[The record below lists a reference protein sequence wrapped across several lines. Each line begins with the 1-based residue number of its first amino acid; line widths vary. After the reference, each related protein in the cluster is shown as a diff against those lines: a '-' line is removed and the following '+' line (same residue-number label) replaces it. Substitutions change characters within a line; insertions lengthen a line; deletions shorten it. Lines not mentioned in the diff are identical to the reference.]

1 MALYVNANVSSINA
15 QRKLANS
22 TLALNTSYQRL
33 SRGLSINSSKDDA
46 AGLQIA
52 DRLTSQIN
60 GLNCNANDGIALSQ
74 TTEGALDE
82 TTNML
87 QSIRTLAVQAANGTN
102 TAKDRQALQEEVNAL
117 SDEITRI
124 AQKTTFAESQVLDGG
139 KGVTNGLMRPV
150 GGQNPAV
157 AKDYKLAGLSVNG
170 SAMAQYRAIYQS
182 AYLKGLA
189 SAIIVTASLAAPQAH
204 AATTDFNQAT
214 SGGTITI
221 SQASDVLELTTP
233 TTKDDLTFTV
243 KISTD
248 KTAENK
254 VEGAA
259 VSANKAT
266 FEINGTDE
274 TKFKVAATT
283 IGSGSLTI
291 GTLDVKNGSVTVE
304 ANGANTATLAATQ
317 VKVGNGGKII
327 VAGAAGATA
336 TSAIGNATT
345 KYILE
350 SGSTITLGATGS
362 MIGKDVVSTGGKI
375 ILASGSYQTPT
386 SSAQKLDF
394 DVAATSSITLP
405 NSGDTLGTLNLASGS
420 TIDIK
425 AVDTSA
431 GGTAKE
437 LKITA
442 NTGGKGSIVVLQEG
456 VSLKS
461 SKETGNDVGG
471 VISVSGAAGAAGGG
485 SPSNSELHL
494 TAKTLGEFLK
504 PTDSTNNA
512 SGSLVLDAN
521 STLKFTNDSSVDI
534 AADETK
540 ADGTAINFKATST
553 GGTDPAGSV
562 IVKGATTIDG
572 KRITIS
578 KAMGT
583 GLNTN
588 LSVTADELTLGNS
601 STHNTA
607 SLGVAS
613 LTAKNVTFA
622 DSSNFVL
629 ADDITL
635 SNLADDASAP
645 NKKIAQKGSLT
656 GPVIISG
663 GKNIT
668 VDGGLYTSTGD
679 ITISGGAVKILNQ
692 KNADASSLTAS
703 GGNWILDRDA
713 DNGLIKV
720 QGPSALLDLSKVT
733 VKYKDNPANTTYNV
747 KFEALSQ
754 AEIKLKGEDIAALLG
769 DGSKSGAV
777 FDIGTSGQLTATG
790 DLTLPTSLIKTQ
802 ATTSGQKSEIVL
814 GNNGTLAAEGQ
825 LELQKFDASNG
836 LTLGAATLQASTL
849 KLTLDDASAS
859 GNSAILKD
867 GYYVVSSGLS
877 TNAEKGVIV
886 SGSSARFYFG
896 GLKKD
901 ANSKYT
907 ALSSGGS
914 TDEAIVVSGATMN
927 VNAGTWDLSGKLTL
941 DGADSKLTVGNA
953 DTVLTSAGGT
963 IEATLNSKEL
973 VIKTG
978 TATVEDTGT
987 LSVTKIDASG
997 SAINISGAM
1006 SLVGSYNE
1014 SGSDS
1019 YAKHGIKLADDA
1031 ITINEG
1037 GFLTLEG
1044 SAAEK
1049 ALGIVSSGN
1058 TVTGFNFNTDVFNAG
1073 GSLVANAGS
1082 TVNITYFKEGT
1093 VLTKEALKQLS
1104 KGLFGADESKL
1115 VGSINLGKV
1124 VFDGLH
1130 SINGTV
1136 SWPYAKQYGVNYL
1149 PHYKTDDLMSAQL
1162 IDVSGDTVY
1171 GHWGSVLDTTQN
1183 STGSVTF
1190 ADNASLNNAKEIDGK
1205 KYFALGK
1212 DNAVLGLKI
1221 NNYGTLTLANG
1232 GIAGAVTIEENAT
1245 LKVDSKP
1252 GYTTELESISG
1263 GKTAKV
1269 NLDSGITQ
1277 VNKNLNVGSVD
1288 SAAQSII
1295 NVTGNLTL
1303 TADDDRTT
1311 SEFKGMVNI
1320 SKGKDGKGGDV
1331 NLSGTTVFAGTT
1343 NVAGNFT
1350 SNKEVTFN
1358 GNTTIEGL
1366 TKFTAKATVD
1376 GGGFLKAKD
1385 IELSGSSTT
1394 LYIGSETLKDE
1405 SSVTP
1410 NYESSTGYLEA
1421 DRVDL
1426 KGGSLFIDPDYGKPT
1441 TVAVIKRFG
1450 DKPTNYDPNKDP
1462 VDVGTIN
1469 GKLIIGKNSALFAG
1483 SDASVEQ
1490 MKAFIKR
1497 YQDSTGTSLTSA
1509 YGSILY
1515 VRDKLTVNDSASRIV
1530 LDAQARQD
1538 AIKDELKNTGNGK
1551 YAAAFK
1557 GAANKSDSDIFLGKG
1572 SILVVGQDTLDQ
1584 GSAIYFEKSNASI
1597 LAENGSKVV
1606 LDGDRFISSRDI
1618 IIFQDQ
1624 DNDGINILGE
1634 KGKNDIK
1641 VESINGI
1648 MGFTMEAG
1656 SPTNGGTLKL
1666 LTNKIDSA
1674 YRGASTPMRDY
1685 LIGYASLTKNWQ
1697 EYYGNTDENANSSI
1711 KPGVDPDYFVD
1722 RAAHKSIATADAQG
1736 KITVHKTDK
1745 YNASQFVAVKQQ
1757 DGSYQVFFKGYNA
1770 FLENVIRDTNGL
1782 AADQAARMGVFAGSA
1797 EAAMLVGSASYE
1809 AVAGRFGMGQQGMLM
1824 TYANNGQGGA
1834 MWLSPVYK
1842 SRETNGFK
1850 AQDLEYGTDTSITGL
1865 VLGTDLT
1872 FENGM
1877 RYGVMANIGV
1887 GDSSAEGAANGVSS
1901 DYKYYSFGFYAGYNY
1916 KTLSMVGDISY
1927 SVVDSDVDANT
1938 DAGKVNTFFNTSNLS
1953 LGVTGQ
1959 INFSYRGL
1967 DIVPHVGLR
1976 YSMIDMQDYDMSGN
1990 GYIGSVSV
1998 SKANVMSVP
2007 VGLTISKEYFS
2018 KEYFSKKW
2026 NFKPSIDFNL
2036 TANFGDDKID
2046 GNVKWTGISNADLNT
2061 TNEFIDDLTYGV
2073 IFGFGA
2079 QSERLSIGAGL
2090 GYQGSSN
2097 VDEFTLTGNARYSF

>member
-1 MALYVNANVSSINA
+1 MKQTNNAI
-15 QRKLANS
+15 KFL
-22 TLALNTSYQRL
+22 
-33 SRGLSINSSKDDA
+33 
-46 AGLQIA
+46 
-52 DRLTSQIN
+52 
-60 GLNCNANDGIALSQ
+60 
-74 TTEGALDE
+74 
-82 TTNML
+82 
-87 QSIRTLAVQAANGTN
+87 
-102 TAKDRQALQEEVNAL
+102 
-117 SDEITRI
+117 
-124 AQKTTFAESQVLDGG
+124 
-139 KGVTNGLMRPV
+139 
-150 GGQNPAV
+150 
-157 AKDYKLAGLSVNG
+157 
-170 SAMAQYRAIYQS
+170 MAQYRAIYQS
-182 AYLKGLA
+182 AYLKGLT
-189 SAIIVTASLAAPQAH
+189 SAIIVTASLAAPQAQ
-204 AATTDFNQAT
+204 AATTNLDQAT

-221 SQASDVLELTTP
+221 SQDSDALQLTTP
-233 TTKDDLTFTV
+233 ITKNDPPFTV
-243 KISTD
+243 KISTSKNAD
-248 KTAENK
+248 NK
-254 VEGAA
+254 VEGVT

-266 FEINGTDE
+266 FEINGEE
-274 TKFKVAATT
+274 TRFKVAA
-283 IGSGSLTI
+283 SVSAAASLTI
-291 GTLDVKNGSVTVE
+291 STLDVKKGSVTVE
-304 ANGANTATLAATQ
+304 ANSANAATLAASQ
-317 VKVGNGGKII
+317 INVGNGSQIN
-327 VAGAAGATA
+327 VAGTNNPSAASTIGD
-336 TSAIGNATT
+336 TST
-345 KYILE
+345 KYNLE
-350 SGSTITLGATGS
+350 SGSTITLGASGA
-362 MIGKDVVSTGGKI
+362 MVGQDVVSTGGKI
-375 ILASGSYQTPT
+375 KLYGGSYQTPT
-386 SSAQKLDF
+386 TSAQKIDF

-405 NSGDTLGTLNLASGS
+405 NSGDTLGALNIASGS

-425 AVDTSA
+425 AAATGS
-431 GGTAKE
+431 TKE

-442 NTGGKGSIVVLQEG
+442 NTDGKGSIVVLQDG

-461 SKETGNDVGG
+461 SKENGNDVGG
-471 VISVSGAAGAAGGG
+471 VISVSGGAAAGGG
-485 SPSNSELHL
+485 GTPSNSELHL

-521 STLKFTNDSSVDI
+521 STLNFTNDSSVDI

-540 ADGTAINFKATST
+540 ADGTAFKIAS
-553 GGTDPAGSV
+553 GTASASGQVVVS
-562 IVKGATTIDG
+562 GATTIDG
-572 KRITIS
+572 KKITIS

-583 GLNTN
+583 GLDAN
-588 LSVTADELTLGNS
+588 LSVTADELTLGDS
-601 STHNTA
+601 SAHFDGQA

-613 LTAKNVTFA
+613 LTAKNLKFA
-622 DSSNFVL
+622 DKNTFVL

-635 SNLADDASAP
+635 SNLAYDATDAT
-645 NKKIAQKGSLT
+645 KKVAQKGTIT

-663 GKNIT
+663 GKTIT

-679 ITISGGAVKILNQ
+679 ITISGGTIKIIND
-692 KNADASSLTAS
+692 KKADASSLTVN
-703 GGNWILDRDA
+703 GGNLILDRAANDGVITVSGTQVA
-713 DNGLIKV
+713 S
-720 QGPSALLDLSKVT
+720 SALLDLSKVT
-733 VKYKDNPANTTYNV
+733 VKYKENPAGTIYNV
-747 KFEALSQ
+747 KFEAQSGG
-754 AEIKLKGEDIAALLG
+754 EIKLKGEDIATLLG

-777 FDIGTSGQLTATG
+777 FEFGNYGRLTATG
-790 DLTLPTSLIKTQ
+790 DLTLQTSLIKGQ
-802 ATTSGQKSEIVL
+802 ATSSGQTSEIVL
-814 GNNGTLAAEGQ
+814 KDGGTIAAEGK
-825 LELQKFDASNG
+825 LELQNFDASNG
-836 LTLGAATLQASTL
+836 LTLAGHATLQAATL
-849 KLTLDDASAS
+849 KLTLEDANAS
-859 GNSAILKD
+859 GNSAILKE
-867 GYYVVSSGLS
+867 GYYVVTSGLS
-877 TNAEKGVIV
+877 TNAENGVIF
-886 SGSSARFYFG
+886 SGSNARFRFG
-896 GLKKD
+896 GLIAD
-901 ANSKYT
+901 ANGKYT

-914 TDEAIVVSGATMN
+914 TDEAIVVSGATIN

-941 DGADSKLTVGNA
+941 EGADSKLIVGNE
-953 DTVLTSAGGT
+953 DTVLTDAGGT

-978 TATVEDTGT
+978 KVTVEDTGT

-1006 SLVGSYNE
+1006 NLDGSYNE
-1014 SGSDS
+1014 SGSDF

-1031 ITINEG
+1031 ITINDG

-1049 ALGIVSSGN
+1049 ALGIVTSGN
-1058 TVTGFNFNTDVFNAG
+1058 TVTGFNFNTEVFNAG
-1073 GSLVANAGS
+1073 GSLVAKAGS
-1082 TVNITYFKEGT
+1082 TLNITYFKEGT

-1104 KGLFGADESKL
+1104 NGLFGADATQL

-1124 VFDGLH
+1124 VFDGLY

-1171 GHWGSVLDTTQN
+1171 GHWGSVLDTTKN
-1183 STGSVTF
+1183 STDSVTF

-1212 DNAVLGLKI
+1212 DNAVLGLNI
-1221 NNYGTLTLANG
+1221 ENIGTLTLANG
-1232 GIAGAVTIEENAT
+1232 GIAGAVTIEDKAT

-1252 GYTTELESISG
+1252 GYTTEIESISG
-1263 GKTAKV
+1263 VKTTKV

-1277 VNKNLNVGSVD
+1277 VNKSINVGTVD
-1288 SAAQSII
+1288 SAAQSIL
-1295 NVTGNLTL
+1295 NVAGTLTL
-1303 TADDDRTT
+1303 TADDDMTT
-1311 SEFKGMVNI
+1311 SDFKGNVKI
-1320 SKGKDGKGGDV
+1320 SKGKDGTGGDV

-1358 GNTTIEGL
+1358 GHTTIDGL
-1366 TKFTAKATVD
+1366 TKFTSKATVD

-1385 IELSGSSTT
+1385 IELSGDTTT
-1394 LYIGSETLKDE
+1394 LYIGSETLKDA
-1405 SSVTP
+1405 SGDQP

-1441 TVAVIKRFG
+1441 TIAVIKRFG
-1450 DKPTNYDPNKDP
+1450 DKPASSDPNKDP

-1483 SDASVEQ
+1483 TDASVEQ

-1497 YQDSTGTSLTSA
+1497 YQESTGTSLTSA

-1538 AIKDELKNTGNGK
+1538 AIKDELNKTGNGK
-1551 YAAAFK
+1551 YAAAYN
-1557 GAANKSDSDIFLGKG
+1557 GAGTKTDSDIFLGKG
-1572 SILVVGQDTLDQ
+1572 SVLVVGQDTLDE
-1584 GSAIYFEKSNASI
+1584 GSAIYFKKSNASI
-1597 LAENGSKVV
+1597 LAEDGSKVV

-1618 IIFQDQ
+1618 IIFQDK

-1634 KGKNDIK
+1634 KGRNDIK

-1648 MGFTMEAG
+1648 MGFNMEAG
-1656 SPTNGGTLKL
+1656 GPTSGGTLKL

-1697 EYYGNTDENANSSI
+1697 EYYGNTDENGNSSI

-1722 RAAHKSIATADAQG
+1722 RAAHESIATADTQG
-1736 KITVHKTDK
+1736 NITVHKTDK
-1745 YNASQFVAVKQQ
+1745 YNDSQFVAVKQK
-1757 DGSYQVFFKGYNA
+1757 DGSYQVFFKAYNA

-1782 AADQAARMGVFAGSA
+1782 AADQAARMGVFGGSA
-1797 EAAMLVGSASYE
+1797 EAAMLVGNASYE

-1824 TYANNGQGGA
+1824 TYANNGQGGG

-1842 SRETNGFK
+1842 SRQTNGFK

-1865 VLGTDLT
+1865 ALGADLT
-1872 FENGM
+1872 SENGM
-1877 RYGVMANIGV
+1877 RYGVMTNIGV
-1887 GDSSAEGAANGVSS
+1887 GDSSGEGAANGVSS

-1916 KTLSMVGDISY
+1916 KTFSIVGDMNY

-1938 DAGKVNTFFNTSNLS
+1938 DAGKVNTFFNTTNLS

-1959 INFSYRGL
+1959 INFNYRGL

-1976 YSMIDMQDYDMSGN
+1976 YSMIDMEDYDMSGN

-2018 KEYFSKKW
+2018 KEYFSKTW

-2046 GNVKWTGISNADLNT
+2046 GNVKWSGISNADLNT
-2061 TNEFIDDLTYGV
+2061 SNEFIDDLTYGV

-2097 VDEFTLTGNARYSF
+2097 VDEFTLTGNARYTF

>member
-1 MALYVNANVSSINA
+1 MKQTNNAI
-15 QRKLANS
+15 KFL
-22 TLALNTSYQRL
+22 
-33 SRGLSINSSKDDA
+33 
-46 AGLQIA
+46 
-52 DRLTSQIN
+52 
-60 GLNCNANDGIALSQ
+60 
-74 TTEGALDE
+74 
-82 TTNML
+82 
-87 QSIRTLAVQAANGTN
+87 
-102 TAKDRQALQEEVNAL
+102 
-117 SDEITRI
+117 
-124 AQKTTFAESQVLDGG
+124 
-139 KGVTNGLMRPV
+139 
-150 GGQNPAV
+150 
-157 AKDYKLAGLSVNG
+157 
-170 SAMAQYRAIYQS
+170 MAQYRAIYQS
-182 AYLKGLA
+182 AYLKGLT
-189 SAIIVTASLAAPQAH
+189 SAIIVTASLAAPQAQ
-204 AATTDFNQAT
+204 AATTNLDQAT

-221 SQASDVLELTTP
+221 SQDSDVLNITTN
-233 TTKDDLTFTV
+233 TTKDDLPFTV
-243 KISTD
+243 KISTG
-248 KTAENK
+248 KGVENK

-266 FEINGTDE
+266 FEINGSSDTA
-274 TKFKVAATT
+274 FKVAASTGAGGGT
-283 IGSGSLTI
+283 SAAGSLTI
-291 GTLDVKNGSVTVE
+291 GTLDVKKGSVTVDATAE
-304 ANGANTATLAATQ
+304 AASLVADQ
-317 VKVGNGGKII
+317 VNVASGGKIT
-327 VAGAAGATA
+327 VMSTGAGQA
-336 TSAIGNATT
+336 SLGNKTT
-345 KYILE
+345 KYKLD
-350 SGSTITLGATGS
+350 SGSNITLGTSGAMLGQ
-362 MIGKDVVSTGGKI
+362 DVVSTGGKI
-375 ILASGSYQTPT
+375 VLNGGSYQTPT
-386 SSAQKLDF
+386 TSAQKLDF
-394 DVAATSSITLP
+394 EVNANSSITLT
-405 NSGDTLGTLNLASGS
+405 NSGDTLGALNIASGS

-442 NTGGKGSIVVLQEG
+442 NKNSKGSIVVLQDG

-471 VISVSGAAGAAGGG
+471 VISLSGGGAAG
-485 SPSNSELHL
+485 SSSTPSNSELHL

-521 STLKFTNDSSVDI
+521 STLKFTNDSIVDI

-540 ADGTAINFKATST
+540 ADGTAINFKATSA

-562 IVKGATTIDG
+562 IVKGAATIDG
-572 KRITIS
+572 KKITIS
-578 KAMGT
+578 KALT

-588 LSVTADELTLGNS
+588 LSVTADELTLGDS
-601 STHNTA
+601 STHNNAT
-607 SLGVAS
+607 LGVKS

-622 DSSNFVL
+622 DSSTFVL

-635 SNLADDASAP
+635 SNLADDAADAT
-645 NKKIAQKGSLT
+645 KKVAQKGTLT

-663 GKNIT
+663 TKAIT
-668 VDGGLYTSTGD
+668 VDGGLYTSSGD

-692 KNADASSLTAS
+692 KNADASSLTVN
-703 GGNWILDRDA
+703 GGNLILDRAANDGVITVSGTQVA
-713 DNGLIKV
+713 S
-720 QGPSALLDLSKVT
+720 SALLDLSKVT
-733 VKYKDNPANTTYNV
+733 VKYKDNPATTTYNV
-747 KFEALSQ
+747 KFAAQSGG
-754 AEIKLKGEDIAALLG
+754 EIKLNGEDIAALLG
-769 DGSKSGAV
+769 DGSTSGAV
-777 FDIGTSGQLTATG
+777 FDIGSGSQLTAAG

-802 ATTSGQKSEIVL
+802 AGQTSEIVL
-814 GNNGTLAAEGQ
+814 ADGGTLAAEGK
-825 LELQKFDASNG
+825 LELQNFDASNG
-836 LTLGAATLQASTL
+836 LTLAEHATLQAATL
-849 KLTLDDASAS
+849 KLTLEDANAS
-859 GNSAILKD
+859 GNSAILKE
-867 GYYVVSSGLS
+867 GYYVVTSGLS
-877 TNAEKGVIV
+877 TNAENGVIF
-886 SGSSARFYFG
+886 SGSNARFRFG
-896 GLKKD
+896 GLIAD
-901 ANSKYT
+901 ANGKYT

-941 DGADSKLTVGNA
+941 EGTTPSLFVGNA
-953 DTVLTSAGGT
+953 DTVLTSTGGT

-978 TATVEDTGT
+978 SATIEKTGT
-987 LSVTKIDASG
+987 LNLQKIDASG

-1006 SLVGSYNE
+1006 NLVGSYNE

-1019 YAKHGIKLADDA
+1019 YGKYGIKLADDA

-1037 GFLTLEG
+1037 AFLTLEG
-1044 SAAEK
+1044 SAAKE

-1058 TVTGFNFNTDVFNAG
+1058 KVTGFNFNTDVFNAG
-1073 GSLVANAGS
+1073 GSLVAKAGS

-1093 VLTKEALKQLS
+1093 VLTKEALQKLAA
-1104 KGLFGADESKL
+1104 GLFGEDGSQL
-1115 VGSINLGKV
+1115 NGSINLGKV

-1136 SWPYAKQYGVNYL
+1136 SWPYAKEYGVNYL
-1149 PHYKTDDLMSAQL
+1149 PHYKNDDLMSAQL

-1171 GHWGSVLDTTQN
+1171 GHWGSVLDTTKN
-1183 STGSVTF
+1183 STDSVTF

-1205 KYFALGK
+1205 KYFALGTN
-1212 DNAVLGLKI
+1212 NAVLGLNI

-1232 GIAGAVTIEENAT
+1232 GIAGAVTIGDNAT

-1263 GKTAKV
+1263 GKVAKV

-1277 VNKNLNVGSVD
+1277 VNKSINVGTVD
-1288 SAAQSII
+1288 SAAQSIL
-1295 NVTGNLTL
+1295 NVTGDLTL
-1303 TADDDRTT
+1303 TADDDMTT
-1311 SEFKGMVNI
+1311 SDFKGIVNI
-1320 SKGKDGKGGDV
+1320 SKGEDGTGGDV

-1358 GNTTIEGL
+1358 GKTTIDGL

-1385 IELSGSSTT
+1385 IELSDSTTTT
-1394 LYIGSETLKDE
+1394 LYIGSETLKDA
-1405 SSVTP
+1405 SGDKP

-1441 TVAVIKRFG
+1441 TIAVIKRFG
-1450 DKPTNYDPNKDP
+1450 EKPTSTDPNKDP

-1483 SDASVEQ
+1483 TDASVEQ

-1497 YQDSTGTSLTSA
+1497 YQESTGTSLTSA

-1538 AIKDELKNTGNGK
+1538 AIKDELNKTGNGK
-1551 YAAAFK
+1551 YAAAYN
-1557 GAANKSDSDIFLGKG
+1557 GAGTKTDSDIFLGKG
-1572 SILVVGQDTLDQ
+1572 SVLVVGQDTLDE
-1584 GSAIYFEKSNASI
+1584 GSAIYFKKSNASI
-1597 LAENGSKVV
+1597 LAEDGSKVV

-1634 KGKNDIK
+1634 KGRNDIK

-1648 MGFTMEAG
+1648 MGFTMQAG
-1656 SPTNGGTLKL
+1656 SPTSGGTLKL

-1697 EYYGNTDENANSSI
+1697 EYYGNTDENGNSSI

-1722 RAAHKSIATADAQG
+1722 RAAHESIATADTQG
-1736 KITVHKTDK
+1736 NITVYKTDK
-1745 YNASQFVAVKQQ
+1745 YNDSQFVAVKQK
-1757 DGSYQVFFKGYNA
+1757 DGSYQVFFKAYNA

-1782 AADQAARMGVFAGSA
+1782 AADQAARMGVFGGSA
-1797 EAAMLVGSASYE
+1797 EAAMLVGNASYE

-1824 TYANNGQGGA
+1824 TYANNGQGGG

-1842 SRETNGFK
+1842 NRQTNGFK

-1865 VLGTDLT
+1865 ALGADLT
-1872 FENGM
+1872 SEDGM
-1877 RYGVMANIGV
+1877 RYGLMTNIGV
-1887 GDSSAEGAANGVSS
+1887 GDSSGEGAANGVSS

-1916 KTLSMVGDISY
+1916 KTFSIVGDMNY

-1938 DAGKVNTFFNTSNLS
+1938 DAGKVNTFFNTTNLS

-1959 INFSYRGL
+1959 INFNYRGL

-1976 YSMIDMQDYDMSGN
+1976 YSMIDMEDYDMSGN

-2018 KEYFSKKW
+2018 KEYFSKTW

-2046 GNVKWTGISNADLNT
+2046 GNVKWSGISNADLNT
-2061 TNEFIDDLTYGV
+2061 SNEFIDDLTYGV

-2097 VDEFTLTGNARYSF
+2097 VDEFTLTGNARYTF

>member
-1 MALYVNANVSSINA
+1 MKQTNNAI
-15 QRKLANS
+15 KFL
-22 TLALNTSYQRL
+22 
-33 SRGLSINSSKDDA
+33 
-46 AGLQIA
+46 
-52 DRLTSQIN
+52 
-60 GLNCNANDGIALSQ
+60 
-74 TTEGALDE
+74 
-82 TTNML
+82 
-87 QSIRTLAVQAANGTN
+87 
-102 TAKDRQALQEEVNAL
+102 
-117 SDEITRI
+117 
-124 AQKTTFAESQVLDGG
+124 
-139 KGVTNGLMRPV
+139 
-150 GGQNPAV
+150 
-157 AKDYKLAGLSVNG
+157 
-170 SAMAQYRAIYQS
+170 MAQYRAIYQS
-182 AYLKGLA
+182 AYLKGLT
-189 SAIIVTASLAAPQAH
+189 SAIIVTASLAAPQAQ
-204 AATTDFNQAT
+204 AATTNLDQAT

-221 SQASDVLELTTP
+221 SQDSDVLELTTP
-233 TTKDDLTFTV
+233 ITKDDLPFTV
-243 KISTD
+243 KISTG
-248 KTAENK
+248 KGVSNK

-266 FEINGTDE
+266 FEINGSSDT
-274 TKFKVAATT
+274 TFNVSASAGAGGGTSAA
-283 IGSGSLTI
+283 GSLTI
-291 GTLDVKNGSVTVE
+291 GTLDVKKGSVT
-304 ANGANTATLAATQ
+304 
-317 VKVGNGGKII
+317 ID
-327 VAGAAGATA
+327 ATA
-336 TSAIGNATT
+336 EAASLVADQVNVASGGEITASSTGAGQASLGNKTT
-345 KYILE
+345 KYKLD
-350 SGSTITLGATGS
+350 SGSTITLGTSGAMLGQ
-362 MIGKDVVSTGGKI
+362 DVVSTGGKI
-375 ILASGSYQTPT
+375 VLNGGSYQTPT
-386 SSAQKLDF
+386 TSAQKIDF

-405 NSGDTLGTLNLASGS
+405 NSGDTLGALNIASGS

-425 AVDTSA
+425 AAATGS
-431 GGTAKE
+431 TKE

-442 NTGGKGSIVVLQEG
+442 NTDGKGSIVVLQDG

-461 SKETGNDVGG
+461 SLNGNTDGG

-485 SPSNSELHL
+485 APSNSELHL

-504 PTDSTNNA
+504 PTDSNNA

-540 ADGTAINFKATST
+540 ADGTAFKIAS
-553 GGTDPAGSV
+553 GNASVAGQVVVS
-562 IVKGATTIDG
+562 GATTIDG
-572 KRITIS
+572 KKITIS
-578 KAMGT
+578 KVMGT
-583 GLNTN
+583 GLDAN
-588 LSVTADELTLGNS
+588 LSVTADELTLGDS

-607 SLGVAS
+607 TLGVKS

-622 DSSNFVL
+622 DSSTFVL
-629 ADDITL
+629 ADNITL
-635 SNLADDASAP
+635 SNLADDATDP
-645 NKKIAQKGSLT
+645 TKKVAQKGTIT

-663 GKNIT
+663 TKAIT

-679 ITISGGAVKILNQ
+679 ITISGGAFKILNK
-692 KNADASSLTAS
+692 KNADASSLTVN
-703 GGNWILDRDA
+703 GGNLILDRAANDGVITVSGTRVA
-713 DNGLIKV
+713 S
-720 QGPSALLDLSKVT
+720 SALLDLSKAT
-733 VKYKDNPANTTYNV
+733 VKYKENPAATTYNV
-747 KFEALSQ
+747 KFKAQSGG
-754 AEIKLKGEDIAALLG
+754 EIKLNGEDIAALLG
-769 DGSKSGAV
+769 DGSTSGAV
-777 FDIGTSGQLTATG
+777 FDIGSGSQLTAAG

-802 ATTSGQKSEIVL
+802 AGQTSEIVL
-814 GNNGTLAAEGQ
+814 ADGGTLAAEGK
-825 LELQKFDASNG
+825 LELQNFDASNG
-836 LTLGAATLQASTL
+836 LTLGTATLQASTL
-849 KLTLDDASAS
+849 KLTLDNANASA
-859 GNSAILKD
+859 NSAILKD
-867 GYYVVSSGLS
+867 GHYVVTAGLD
-877 TNAEKGVIV
+877 TNAGNGVVV
-886 SGSSARFYFG
+886 SGANAKFDFG
-896 GLKKD
+896 GLKDD
-901 ANSKYT
+901 ANGKYT
-907 ALSSGGS
+907 ALSSGGA

-941 DGADSKLTVGNA
+941 EGTTPSLVVGNA
-953 DTVLTSAGGT
+953 DTVLTDAGGT

-978 TATVEDTGT
+978 TATVEKTGT
-987 LSVTKIDASG
+987 LNLQKIDASG

-1006 SLVGSYNE
+1006 NLVGSYNE
-1014 SGSDS
+1014 SGADS

-1049 ALGIVSSGN
+1049 ALGIVTSGN
-1058 TVTGFNFNTDVFNAG
+1058 TVTGFNINTDVFNDG
-1073 GSLVANAGS
+1073 GSLVAKAGS
-1082 TVNITYFKEGT
+1082 TLNITYFKEGT

-1104 KGLFGADESKL
+1104 KGIFGADESKL
-1115 VGSINLGKV
+1115 AGSINLGKV

-1136 SWPYAKQYGVNYL
+1136 SWPYAKEYGVNYL
-1149 PHYKTDDLMSAQL
+1149 ANYKTDDLMRAQL

-1171 GHWGSVLDTTQN
+1171 GHWGSVLDTTKN

-1205 KYFALGK
+1205 KYFALGTN
-1212 DNAVLGLKI
+1212 NAVLGLNI
-1221 NNYGTLTLANG
+1221 ENIGTLTLANG
-1232 GIAGAVTIEENAT
+1232 GIAGAVNIGKNAT

-1277 VNKNLNVGSVD
+1277 VNKSINVGTVD
-1288 SAAQSII
+1288 SAAQSIL
-1295 NVTGNLTL
+1295 NVTGDLTL
-1303 TADDDRTT
+1303 TADDDMTT
-1311 SEFKGMVNI
+1311 SDFKGIVNV

-1331 NLSGTTVFAGTT
+1331 NLSGKTVFAGTT

-1358 GNTTIEGL
+1358 GHTTIEGL
-1366 TKFTAKATVD
+1366 TKFTSKATVD

-1385 IELSGSSTT
+1385 IELSGDTTT
-1394 LYIGSETLKDE
+1394 LYIGSETLKDA
-1405 SSVTP
+1405 SGDKP

-1426 KGGSLFIDPDYGKPT
+1426 EGGSLFIDPDYGKPT
-1441 TVAVIKRFG
+1441 TIAVIKRFG
-1450 DKPTNYDPNKDP
+1450 DKPASFDPNKDP
-1462 VDVGTIN
+1462 VDVGTIK

-1483 SDASVEQ
+1483 SDAAVEQ

-1538 AIKDELKNTGNGK
+1538 AIKNELNKTGNGK
-1551 YAAAFK
+1551 YAAAYN
-1557 GAANKSDSDIFLGKG
+1557 GAGTKTDSDIFLGKG
-1572 SILVVGQDTLDQ
+1572 SVLVVGQDTLDE
-1584 GSAIYFEKSNASI
+1584 GSAIYFNKTNASI
-1597 LAENGSKVV
+1597 LAEEGSKVV

-1618 IIFQDQ
+1618 IIFQDSG
-1624 DNDGINILGE
+1624 DDGINILGE
-1634 KGKNDIK
+1634 KGRNDIK

-1656 SPTNGGTLKL
+1656 GPTSGGTLKL

-1697 EYYGNTDENANSSI
+1697 EYYGNTDENGNSSI

-1722 RAAHKSIATADAQG
+1722 RAAHESIATADTQG
-1736 KITVHKTDK
+1736 NITVHKTDK
-1745 YNASQFVAVKQQ
+1745 YNDSQFVAVKQK
-1757 DGSYQVFFKGYNA
+1757 DGSYQVFFKAYNA

-1782 AADQAARMGVFAGSA
+1782 AADQAARMGVFGGSA
-1797 EAAMLVGSASYE
+1797 EAAMLVGNASYE

-1824 TYANNGQGGA
+1824 TYANNGQGGGI
-1834 MWLSPVYK
+1834 WLSPVYK
-1842 SRETNGFK
+1842 NRQTNGFK

-1865 VLGTDLT
+1865 ALGADLT
-1872 FENGM
+1872 SEDGM
-1877 RYGVMANIGV
+1877 RYGVMTNIGV
-1887 GDSSAEGAANGVSS
+1887 GDSSGEGAANGVSS

-1916 KTLSMVGDISY
+1916 KTFSIVGDMNY

-1938 DAGKVNTFFNTSNLS
+1938 DAGKVNTFFNTTNLS

-1959 INFSYRGL
+1959 INFNYRGL

-1976 YSMIDMQDYDMSGN
+1976 YSMIDMEDYDMSGN

-2018 KEYFSKKW
+2018 KEYFSKTW

-2046 GNVKWTGISNADLNT
+2046 GNVKWSGISNADLNT
-2061 TNEFIDDLTYGV
+2061 SNEFIDDLTYGV

-2097 VDEFTLTGNARYSF
+2097 VDEFTLTGNARYTF

>member
-1 MALYVNANVSSINA
+1 MKQTNNAI
-15 QRKLANS
+15 KFL
-22 TLALNTSYQRL
+22 
-33 SRGLSINSSKDDA
+33 
-46 AGLQIA
+46 
-52 DRLTSQIN
+52 
-60 GLNCNANDGIALSQ
+60 
-74 TTEGALDE
+74 
-82 TTNML
+82 
-87 QSIRTLAVQAANGTN
+87 
-102 TAKDRQALQEEVNAL
+102 
-117 SDEITRI
+117 
-124 AQKTTFAESQVLDGG
+124 
-139 KGVTNGLMRPV
+139 
-150 GGQNPAV
+150 
-157 AKDYKLAGLSVNG
+157 
-170 SAMAQYRAIYQS
+170 MAQYRAIYQS
-182 AYLKGLA
+182 AYLKGLT
-189 SAIIVTASLAAPQAH
+189 SAIIVTASLAAPQAQ
-204 AATTDFNQAT
+204 AATTNLDQAT

-221 SQASDVLELTTP
+221 SQDSDALQLTTP
-233 TTKDDLTFTV
+233 TNKDGLPFTV
-243 KISTD
+243 KISTS
-248 KTAENK
+248 KQAVNK
-254 VEGAA
+254 VEGVT

-266 FEINGTDE
+266 FEINGQDTQ
-274 TKFKVAATT
+274 FKVAASA
-283 IGSGSLTI
+283 GASAAAGSLTI
-291 GTLDVKNGSVTVE
+291 STLDVKKGIVTVE
-304 ANGANTATLAATQ
+304 ADGANAATLAASQ
-317 VKVGNGGKII
+317 INVGNGGSIT
-327 VAGAAGATA
+327 VAGTNSPSAASTIGD
-336 TSAIGNATT
+336 TST

-350 SGSTITLGATGS
+350 SGSTITLGNSGS
-362 MIGKDVVSTGGKI
+362 MIGQDVVSTGGKI

-386 SSAQKLDF
+386 TSAQKIDF

-405 NSGDTLGTLNLASGS
+405 NSGDTLGALNIASGS

-425 AVDTSA
+425 AAATGS
-431 GGTAKE
+431 TKE

-442 NTGGKGSIVVLQEG
+442 NTNNKGSIVVLQDG

-461 SKETGNDVGG
+461 SLNGNTDGG
-471 VISVSGAAGAAGGG
+471 VISVSGGAAAGGG
-485 SPSNSELHL
+485 GTPSNSELHL

-540 ADGTAINFKATST
+540 ADGTAFKIAS
-553 GGTDPAGSV
+553 GTASASGNIV
-562 IVKGATTIDG
+562 VKGAATIDG
-572 KRITIS
+572 KKITIS
-578 KAMGT
+578 KALT

-588 LSVTADELTLGNS
+588 LSVTADELTLGDS
-601 STHNTA
+601 STHNNAT
-607 SLGVAS
+607 LGVKS

-622 DSSNFVL
+622 DSSTFVL

-635 SNLADDASAP
+635 SNLADDATDAT
-645 NKKIAQKGSLT
+645 KKVAQKGTIT

-663 GKNIT
+663 TKAIT

-692 KNADASSLTAS
+692 KNADASSLTVN
-703 GGNWILDRDA
+703 GGNLILDRAANDGVITVSGTQVA
-713 DNGLIKV
+713 S
-720 QGPSALLDLSKVT
+720 SALLDLSKAT
-733 VKYKDNPANTTYNV
+733 VKYKDPAAGTLNNV
-747 KFEALSQ
+747 TLKAQSGG
-754 AEIKLKGEDIAALLG
+754 EIKLKGEDIAALLG
-769 DGSKSGAV
+769 DGSTSGAV
-777 FDIGTSGQLTATG
+777 FDIGTYGQLTVLG
-790 DLTLPTSLIKTQ
+790 NFTLPTNLIKNSG
-802 ATTSGQKSEIVL
+802 TTSNQKSEVIL
-814 GNNGTLAAEGQ
+814 ANGGTLAAEGK
-825 LELQKFDASNG
+825 LELQKFATTG
-836 LTLGAATLQASTL
+836 LTLAGSDATLQASTL
-849 KLTLDDASAS
+849 KLTLEDANAS
-859 GNSAILKD
+859 GNSANLKD
-867 GYYVVSSGLS
+867 GHYVVTAGLD
-877 TNAEKGVIV
+877 TNAGKGVVV
-886 SGSSARFYFG
+886 SGANAKFDFG
-896 GLKKD
+896 GLKKGAD
-901 ANSKYT
+901 SKYT
-907 ALSSGGS
+907 ALSSGGA

-941 DGADSKLTVGNA
+941 EGTTPSLVVGNA

-978 TATVEDTGT
+978 KVTVEDTGT

-1006 SLVGSYNE
+1006 NLDGSYNE
-1014 SGSDS
+1014 SGADS

-1037 GFLTLEG
+1037 AFLTLEG

-1049 ALGIVSSGN
+1049 ALGIVTSGN
-1058 TVTGFNFNTDVFNAG
+1058 TVTDFNFNTEVFNAG

-1082 TVNITYFKEGT
+1082 TLNITYFKEGT
-1093 VLTKEALKQLS
+1093 VLTKEALQKLAA
-1104 KGLFGADESKL
+1104 GLFGADGSKL
-1115 VGSINLGKV
+1115 AGSINLGKV

-1136 SWPYAKQYGVNYL
+1136 SWPYAKEYGVNYL
-1149 PHYKTDDLMSAQL
+1149 ANYKTDDLMSAQL

-1171 GHWGSVLDTTQN
+1171 GHWGSVLDTTKN

-1212 DNAVLGLKI
+1212 DNAVLGLNIK
-1221 NNYGTLTLANG
+1221 NYGTLTLANG
-1232 GIAGAVTIEENAT
+1232 GIAGAVNIEDKAT

-1263 GKTAKV
+1263 GKVAKV

-1277 VNKNLNVGSVD
+1277 VNKSINVGTVD
-1288 SAAQSII
+1288 SAAQSIL
-1295 NVTGNLTL
+1295 NVTGDLTL
-1303 TADDDRTT
+1303 TADDDMTT
-1311 SEFKGMVNI
+1311 SDFKGIVNV

-1331 NLSGTTVFAGTT
+1331 NLSGKTVFAGTT

-1358 GNTTIEGL
+1358 GHTTIDGL
-1366 TKFTAKATVD
+1366 TKFTSKATVD

-1385 IELSGSSTT
+1385 IELSGDTTT
-1394 LYIGSETLKDE
+1394 LYIGSETLKDA
-1405 SSVTP
+1405 SGDKP

-1441 TVAVIKRFG
+1441 TIAVIKRFG
-1450 DKPTNYDPNKDP
+1450 EKPTSTDPNKDP
-1462 VDVGTIN
+1462 VDVGTIK

-1538 AIKDELKNTGNGK
+1538 AIKDELNKTGNGK
-1551 YAAAFK
+1551 YAAAYN
-1557 GAANKSDSDIFLGKG
+1557 GAGTKTDSDIFLGKG
-1572 SILVVGQDTLDQ
+1572 SVLVVGQETLDE
-1584 GSAIYFEKSNASI
+1584 GSAIYFSKSNASI
-1597 LAENGSKVV
+1597 LAEDGSKVV

-1618 IIFQDQ
+1618 IIFQDSG
-1624 DNDGINILGE
+1624 NDGINILGE
-1634 KGKNDIK
+1634 KGRNDIK

-1656 SPTNGGTLKL
+1656 SPTSGGTLKL

-1697 EYYGNTDENANSSI
+1697 EYYGNTGENANSSI

-1722 RAAHKSIATADAQG
+1722 RPAHKSIATADTQG
-1736 KITVHKTDK
+1736 NITVHKTDK
-1745 YNASQFVAVKQQ
+1745 YNDSQFVAVKQK
-1757 DGSYQVFFKGYNA
+1757 DGSYQVFFKAYNA

-1782 AADQAARMGVFAGSA
+1782 AADQAARMGVFGGSA
-1797 EAAMLVGSASYE
+1797 EAAMLVGNASYE

-1824 TYANNGQGGA
+1824 TYANNGQGGG

-1842 SRETNGFK
+1842 NRQTNGFK

-1865 VLGTDLT
+1865 ALGADLT
-1872 FENGM
+1872 SENGM
-1877 RYGVMANIGV
+1877 RYGVMTNIGV
-1887 GDSSAEGAANGVSS
+1887 GDSSGEGAANGVSS

-1916 KTLSMVGDISY
+1916 KTFSIVGDMNY
-1927 SVVDSDVDANT
+1927 SVVDSDVEANT
-1938 DAGKVNTFFNTSNLS
+1938 DAGKVNTFFNTTNLS

-1976 YSMIDMQDYDMSGN
+1976 YSMIDMEDYDMSGN

-2007 VGLTISKEYFS
+2007 IGLTISKEYFS
-2018 KEYFSKKW
+2018 KEYFSKTW

-2046 GNVKWTGISNADLNT
+2046 GNVKWSGISNADLNT
-2061 TNEFIDDLTYGV
+2061 SNEFIDDLTYGV
-2073 IFGFGA
+2073 TQLEEMNLI
-2079 QSERLSIGAGL
+2079 
-2090 GYQGSSN
+2090 
-2097 VDEFTLTGNARYSF
+2097 

>member
-1 MALYVNANVSSINA
+1 MKQTNNAI
-15 QRKLANS
+15 KFL
-22 TLALNTSYQRL
+22 
-33 SRGLSINSSKDDA
+33 
-46 AGLQIA
+46 
-52 DRLTSQIN
+52 
-60 GLNCNANDGIALSQ
+60 
-74 TTEGALDE
+74 
-82 TTNML
+82 
-87 QSIRTLAVQAANGTN
+87 
-102 TAKDRQALQEEVNAL
+102 
-117 SDEITRI
+117 
-124 AQKTTFAESQVLDGG
+124 
-139 KGVTNGLMRPV
+139 
-150 GGQNPAV
+150 
-157 AKDYKLAGLSVNG
+157 
-170 SAMAQYRAIYQS
+170 MAQYRAIYQS
-182 AYLKGLA
+182 AYLKGLT
-189 SAIIVTASLAAPQAH
+189 SAIIVTASLAAPQAQ
-204 AATTDFNQAT
+204 AATTDLNQAT

-221 SQASDVLELTTP
+221 SQDSDVLELTTP
-233 TTKDDLTFTV
+233 ITKDNLPFTV
-243 KISTD
+243 KISTS
-248 KTAENK
+248 KQAVNK
-254 VEGAA
+254 VEGVT

-266 FEINGTDE
+266 FEINGQDTQ
-274 TKFKVAATT
+274 FKVAASA
-283 IGSGSLTI
+283 GASAAAGSLTI
-291 GTLDVKNGSVTVE
+291 SILDVKKGIVTVE
-304 ANGANTATLAATQ
+304 ANGANAASLVADQ
-317 VKVGNGGKII
+317 VNVASGGKIT
-327 VAGAAGATA
+327 VGTSSASAASTLGDATK
-336 TSAIGNATT
+336 TT
-345 KYILE
+345 YTLD
-350 SGSTITLGATGS
+350 SGSTITLEASGAMVGQ
-362 MIGKDVVSTGGKI
+362 DVVSTGGKI
-375 ILASGSYQTPT
+375 ALNGGSYQTPT
-386 SSAQKLDF
+386 TSAQKIDF

-425 AVDTSA
+425 AAATGS
-431 GGTAKE
+431 TNE

-442 NTGGKGSIVVLQEG
+442 NADSKGSIVVLQDG

-461 SKETGNDVGG
+461 SKENGNDVGG
-471 VISVSGAAGAAGGG
+471 VISVSGGAAAGGG
-485 SPSNSELHL
+485 GTPSNSELHL

-534 AADETK
+534 AAGETK
-540 ADGTAINFKATST
+540 ADGTAIKIES
-553 GGTDPAGSV
+553 GTASASGKIV
-562 IVKGATTIDG
+562 VKGAATIDG
-572 KRITIS
+572 KKITIS
-578 KAMGT
+578 KALT

-588 LSVTADELTLGNS
+588 LSVTADELTLGDS

-607 SLGVAS
+607 TLGVKS
-613 LTAKNVTFA
+613 LSAKNVTFA
-622 DSSNFVL
+622 DSDTFVL

-635 SNLADDASAP
+635 SNLADDATDATR
-645 NKKIAQKGSLT
+645 KVAQKGTIT

-663 GKNIT
+663 TKAIT

-679 ITISGGAVKILNQ
+679 ITISGGDFKILNQ
-692 KNADASSLTAS
+692 KNADASSLTVN
-703 GGNWILDRDA
+703 GGNLILDRAANDGVITVSGTQVA
-713 DNGLIKV
+713 S
-720 QGPSALLDLSKVT
+720 SALLDLSKAT
-733 VKYKDNPANTTYNV
+733 VKYKDPNTATANV
-747 KFEALSQ
+747 KFEAQSGGK
-754 AEIKLKGEDIAALLG
+754 IKLKGEDIATLLG
-769 DGSKSGAV
+769 DGTKSGAV
-777 FDIGTSGQLTATG
+777 FDIGSGAELTATG
-790 DLTLPTSLIKTQ
+790 DLTLPTSLIKGQ

-814 GNNGTLAAEGQ
+814 GNNGTLAAEGK
-825 LELQKFDASNG
+825 LELQNFDASNG
-836 LTLGAATLQASTL
+836 LTLGTATLQASTL
-849 KLTLDDASAS
+849 KLTLEEANASA
-859 GNSAILKD
+859 NSAILKD
-867 GYYVVSSGLS
+867 GHYVVTAGLD
-877 TNAEKGVIV
+877 TNAGKGVVV
-886 SGSSARFYFG
+886 SGANAKFDFG
-896 GLKKD
+896 GLKDD
-901 ANSKYT
+901 ANGKYT
-907 ALSSGGS
+907 ALSSGGA

-941 DGADSKLTVGNA
+941 EGTTPSLVVGNA

-978 TATVEDTGT
+978 TATVEKTGT
-987 LSVTKIDASG
+987 LNLQKIDASV

-1006 SLVGSYNE
+1006 NLVGSYNE
-1014 SGSDS
+1014 SGADF

-1037 GFLTLEG
+1037 AFLTLEG

-1049 ALGIVSSGN
+1049 ALGIVTSGN
-1058 TVTGFNFNTDVFNAG
+1058 TVTGFNINTEVFNDG
-1073 GSLVANAGS
+1073 GSLVAKAGS
-1082 TVNITYFKEGT
+1082 TLNITYFKEGT

-1104 KGLFGADESKL
+1104 KGLFGADATQL

-1124 VFDGLH
+1124 VFDGLY

-1171 GHWGSVLDTTQN
+1171 GHWGSVLDTTKN
-1183 STGSVTF
+1183 STDSVTF

-1212 DNAVLGLKI
+1212 DNAVLGLNI
-1221 NNYGTLTLANG
+1221 ENIGTLTLANG
-1232 GIAGAVTIEENAT
+1232 GIAGAVTIEDKAT

-1263 GKTAKV
+1263 GKVAKV

-1277 VNKNLNVGSVD
+1277 VNKNINVGTVD
-1288 SAAQSII
+1288 SAAQSIL
-1295 NVTGNLTL
+1295 NVTGTLTL
-1303 TADDDRTT
+1303 TADDDITT
-1311 SEFKGMVNI
+1311 SDFKGIVNV

-1358 GNTTIEGL
+1358 GHTTIEGL

-1385 IELSGSSTT
+1385 IELSDSTTTT
-1394 LYIGSETLKDE
+1394 LYIGSETLKDA
-1405 SSVTP
+1405 SGDQP

-1441 TVAVIKRFG
+1441 TIAVIKRFG
-1450 DKPTNYDPNKDP
+1450 DKPASFDPNKDP

-1483 SDASVEQ
+1483 TDASVEQ

-1497 YQDSTGTSLTSA
+1497 YQESTGTSLTSA
-1509 YGSILY
+1509 YGSIFY

-1538 AIKDELKNTGNGK
+1538 AIKDELNKTGNGK
-1551 YAAAFK
+1551 YAAAYN
-1557 GAANKSDSDIFLGKG
+1557 GAGTKTDSDIFLGKG
-1572 SILVVGQDTLDQ
+1572 SVLVVGQETLDE
-1584 GSAIYFEKSNASI
+1584 GSAIYFNKSNASI
-1597 LAENGSKVV
+1597 LAEEGSKVV

-1618 IIFQDQ
+1618 IIFQDSG
-1624 DNDGINILGE
+1624 DDGINILGE
-1634 KGKNDIK
+1634 KGRNDIK

-1656 SPTNGGTLKL
+1656 SPTSGGTLKL

-1697 EYYGNTDENANSSI
+1697 EYYGNTDENGNSSI

-1722 RAAHKSIATADAQG
+1722 RPAHKSIATADTQG
-1736 KITVHKTDK
+1736 NITVHKTDK
-1745 YNASQFVAVKQQ
+1745 YNDSQFVAVKQK
-1757 DGSYQVFFKGYNA
+1757 DGTYQVFFKAYNA

-1782 AADQAARMGVFAGSA
+1782 AADQAARMGVFGGSA
-1797 EAAMLVGSASYE
+1797 EAAMLVGNASYE

-1824 TYANNGQGGA
+1824 TYANNGQGGG

-1842 SRETNGFK
+1842 NRQTNGFK

-1865 VLGTDLT
+1865 ALGADLT
-1872 FENGM
+1872 SEDGM
-1877 RYGVMANIGV
+1877 RYGVMTNIGV
-1887 GDSSAEGAANGVSS
+1887 GDSSGEGAANGVSS

-1916 KTLSMVGDISY
+1916 KTFSIVGDMNY
-1927 SVVDSDVDANT
+1927 SVVDSDVEANT
-1938 DAGKVNTFFNTSNLS
+1938 DAGKVNTFFNTTNLS

-1959 INFSYRGL
+1959 INFNYRGL

-1976 YSMIDMQDYDMSGN
+1976 YSMIDMEDYDMSGN

-2018 KEYFSKKW
+2018 KEYFSKTW

-2046 GNVKWTGISNADLNT
+2046 GNVKWSGISNADLNT
-2061 TNEFIDDLTYGV
+2061 SNEFIDDLTYGV

-2097 VDEFTLTGNARYSF
+2097 VDEFTLTGNARYTF

>member
-1 MALYVNANVSSINA
+1 MIL
-15 QRKLANS
+15 
-22 TLALNTSYQRL
+22 RL
-33 SRGLSINSSKDDA
+33 QPLVQLQKSLRL
-46 AGLQIA
+46 LQIQ
-52 DRLTSQIN
+52 DS
-60 GLNCNANDGIALSQ
+60 
-74 TTEGALDE
+74 
-82 TTNML
+82 
-87 QSIRTLAVQAANGTN
+87 
-102 TAKDRQALQEEVNAL
+102 
-117 SDEITRI
+117 
-124 AQKTTFAESQVLDGG
+124 
-139 KGVTNGLMRPV
+139 
-150 GGQNPAV
+150 
-157 AKDYKLAGLSVNG
+157 
-170 SAMAQYRAIYQS
+170 
-182 AYLKGLA
+182 
-189 SAIIVTASLAAPQAH
+189 
-204 AATTDFNQAT
+204 
-214 SGGTITI
+214 
-221 SQASDVLELTTP
+221 
-233 TTKDDLTFTV
+233 
-243 KISTD
+243 
-248 KTAENK
+248 
-254 VEGAA
+254 
-259 VSANKAT
+259 
-266 FEINGTDE
+266 
-274 TKFKVAATT
+274 
-283 IGSGSLTI
+283 
-291 GTLDVKNGSVTVE
+291 
-304 ANGANTATLAATQ
+304 
-317 VKVGNGGKII
+317 
-327 VAGAAGATA
+327 
-336 TSAIGNATT
+336 
-345 KYILE
+345 
-350 SGSTITLGATGS
+350 
-362 MIGKDVVSTGGKI
+362 
-375 ILASGSYQTPT
+375 
-386 SSAQKLDF
+386 
-394 DVAATSSITLP
+394 
-405 NSGDTLGTLNLASGS
+405 
-420 TIDIK
+420 
-425 AVDTSA
+425 
-431 GGTAKE
+431 
-437 LKITA
+437 
-442 NTGGKGSIVVLQEG
+442 KGSIVVLQDG

-461 SKETGNDVGG
+461 SKENGNTVGG
-471 VISVSGAAGAAGGG
+471 VISVSGAAGAAGSG

-540 ADGTAINFKATST
+540 ADGSAFKIASGTASASGNI
-553 GGTDPAGSV
+553 V
-562 IVKGATTIDG
+562 VKGAATIDG
-572 KRITIS
+572 KKITIS
-578 KAMGT
+578 KALT

-588 LSVTADELTLGNS
+588 LSVTADELTLGDS

-607 SLGVAS
+607 TLGVKS

-622 DSSNFVL
+622 DSDTFVL

-635 SNLADDASAP
+635 SNLADDATDATR
-645 NKKIAQKGSLT
+645 KVAQKGTIT

-663 GKNIT
+663 TKAIT

-679 ITISGGAVKILNQ
+679 ITISGGDFKILNQ
-692 KNADASSLTAS
+692 KNADASSLTVN
-703 GGNWILDRDA
+703 GGNLILDRAANDGVITVSGTQVA
-713 DNGLIKV
+713 S
-720 QGPSALLDLSKVT
+720 SALLDLSKAT

-747 KFEALSQ
+747 KFEAQSGGK
-754 AEIKLKGEDIAALLG
+754 IKLKGEDIATLLG
-769 DGSKSGAV
+769 DGTKSGAV
-777 FDIGTSGQLTATG
+777 FDIGSGAELTVLG
-790 DLTLPTSLIKTQ
+790 NFTLPTSLIKNS
-802 ATTSGQKSEIVL
+802 ATTSDQKSEVIL
-814 GNNGTLAAEGQ
+814 ANGGTLAAEGK
-825 LELQKFDASNG
+825 LELQNFDASNG
-836 LTLGAATLQASTL
+836 LTLAGHATLQAATL
-849 KLTLDDASAS
+849 KLTLEDANAS
-859 GNSAILKD
+859 GNSANLKD
-867 GYYVVSSGLS
+867 GHYVVTAGLD
-877 TNAEKGVIV
+877 TNAGKGVVV
-886 SGSSARFYFG
+886 SGANAKFDFG
-896 GLKKD
+896 GLKDD
-901 ANSKYT
+901 ANGKYT
-907 ALSSGGS
+907 ALSSGGA

-941 DGADSKLTVGNA
+941 DSADSKLTVGNE

-963 IEATLNSKEL
+963 IGATLNSKEL
-973 VIKTG
+973 VIKSG

-987 LSVTKIDASG
+987 LSVNKIDASG

-1006 SLVGSYNE
+1006 NLVGSYNE
-1014 SGSDS
+1014 SGADF

-1037 GFLTLEG
+1037 GFLTLKG

-1049 ALGIVSSGN
+1049 ALGIVTSGN

-1073 GSLVANAGS
+1073 GSLVAKAGS
-1082 TVNITYFKEGT
+1082 TLNITYFKEGT

-1104 KGLFGADESKL
+1104 TGLFGADGSQL
-1115 VGSINLGKV
+1115 NGSINLGKV

-1136 SWPYAKQYGVNYL
+1136 SWPYAKEYGVNYL
-1149 PHYKTDDLMSAQL
+1149 PHYKNDDLMSAQL

-1171 GHWGSVLDTTQN
+1171 GHWGSVLDTTKN
-1183 STGSVTF
+1183 STDSVTF

-1205 KYFALGK
+1205 KYFALGTN
-1212 DNAVLGLKI
+1212 NAVLGLNI

-1232 GIAGAVTIEENAT
+1232 GIAGAVTIEDKAT

-1252 GYTTELESISG
+1252 GYTTEIESISG
-1263 GKTAKV
+1263 GKITKV

-1277 VNKNLNVGSVD
+1277 VNKSINVGTVD
-1288 SAAQSII
+1288 SAAQSIL
-1295 NVTGNLTL
+1295 NVTGDLTL
-1303 TADDDRTT
+1303 TADDDMTT
-1311 SEFKGMVNI
+1311 SDFKGIVNI
-1320 SKGKDGKGGDV
+1320 SKGKDGTGGDV

-1358 GNTTIEGL
+1358 GKTTIDGL

-1385 IELSGSSTT
+1385 IELSDSTTTT
-1394 LYIGSETLKDE
+1394 LYIGSETLKDA
-1405 SSVTP
+1405 SGDQP

-1441 TVAVIKRFG
+1441 TIAVIKRFG
-1450 DKPTNYDPNKDP
+1450 EKPTSTDPNKDP

-1483 SDASVEQ
+1483 TDASVEQ

-1497 YQDSTGTSLTSA
+1497 YQESTGTSLTSA

-1538 AIKDELKNTGNGK
+1538 AIKDELNKTGNGK
-1551 YAAAFK
+1551 YAAAYN
-1557 GAANKSDSDIFLGKG
+1557 GAGTKTDSDIFLGKG
-1572 SILVVGQDTLDQ
+1572 SVLVVGQDTLDE
-1584 GSAIYFEKSNASI
+1584 GSAIYFKKSNASI
-1597 LAENGSKVV
+1597 LAEDGSKVV

-1634 KGKNDIK
+1634 KGRNDIK

-1656 SPTNGGTLKL
+1656 SPTSGGTLKL

-1685 LIGYASLTKNWQ
+1685 LIGYASLTKNWK
-1697 EYYGNTDENANSSI
+1697 EYYGNTGENANSPI

-1722 RAAHKSIATADAQG
+1722 RAAHKSIATADTQG
-1736 KITVHKTDK
+1736 NITVHKTDK
-1745 YNASQFVAVKQQ
+1745 YNDSQFVAVKQK
-1757 DGSYQVFFKGYNA
+1757 DGTYQVFFKAYNA

-1782 AADQAARMGVFAGSA
+1782 AADQAARMGVFGGSA
-1797 EAAMLVGSASYE
+1797 EAAMLVGNASYE

-1824 TYANNGQGGA
+1824 TYANNGQGGG

-1842 SRETNGFK
+1842 SRQTNGFK

-1865 VLGTDLT
+1865 ALGADLT
-1872 FENGM
+1872 SEDGM
-1877 RYGVMANIGV
+1877 RYGVMTNIGV
-1887 GDSSAEGAANGVSS
+1887 GDSSGEGAANGVSS

-1916 KTLSMVGDISY
+1916 KTFSIVGDMNY
-1927 SVVDSDVDANT
+1927 SVVDSDVEANT
-1938 DAGKVNTFFNTSNLS
+1938 DAGKVNTFFNTTNLS

-1959 INFSYRGL
+1959 INFNYRGL

-1976 YSMIDMQDYDMSGN
+1976 YSMIDMEDYDMSGN

-2018 KEYFSKKW
+2018 KEYFSKTW

-2046 GNVKWTGISNADLNT
+2046 GNVKWSGISNADLNT
-2061 TNEFIDDLTYGV
+2061 SNEFIDDLTYGV

-2097 VDEFTLTGNARYSF
+2097 VDEFTLTGNARYTF

>member
-1 MALYVNANVSSINA
+1 MKQTNNAI
-15 QRKLANS
+15 KFL
-22 TLALNTSYQRL
+22 
-33 SRGLSINSSKDDA
+33 
-46 AGLQIA
+46 
-52 DRLTSQIN
+52 
-60 GLNCNANDGIALSQ
+60 
-74 TTEGALDE
+74 
-82 TTNML
+82 
-87 QSIRTLAVQAANGTN
+87 
-102 TAKDRQALQEEVNAL
+102 
-117 SDEITRI
+117 
-124 AQKTTFAESQVLDGG
+124 
-139 KGVTNGLMRPV
+139 
-150 GGQNPAV
+150 
-157 AKDYKLAGLSVNG
+157 
-170 SAMAQYRAIYQS
+170 MAQYRAIYQS
-182 AYLKGLA
+182 AYLKGLT
-189 SAIIVTASLAAPQAH
+189 SAIIVTASLAAPQAQ
-204 AATTDFNQAT
+204 AATTDLNQAT

-221 SQASDVLELTTP
+221 SQDSDVLELTTLI
-233 TTKDDLTFTV
+233 TKDDLPFTV
-243 KISTD
+243 KISTG
-248 KTAENK
+248 KGVENK

-266 FEINGTDE
+266 FEINGSKDT
-274 TKFKVAATT
+274 TFKVAASQNA
-283 IGSGSLTI
+283 SGSLTI
-291 GTLDVKNGSVTVE
+291 GALDVKKGIVTVE
-304 ANGANTATLAATQ
+304 ANGANTATLAASQ
-317 VKVGNGGKII
+317 INVGNGGSIT
-327 VAGAAGATA
+327 VAGTNSPSAASTIGD
-336 TSAIGNATT
+336 TST

-350 SGSTITLGATGS
+350 SGSTITLGNSGS
-362 MIGKDVVSTGGKI
+362 MIGQDVVSTGGKI

-386 SSAQKLDF
+386 TSAQKIDF

-405 NSGDTLGTLNLASGS
+405 NSGDTLGALNIASGS

-425 AVDTSA
+425 AAATGS
-431 GGTAKE
+431 TKE

-442 NTGGKGSIVVLQEG
+442 NTDGKGSIVVLQDG

-461 SKETGNDVGG
+461 SKENGNDVGG
-471 VISVSGAAGAAGGG
+471 VISVSGGAAAGGG
-485 SPSNSELHL
+485 TPSNSELHL

-534 AADETK
+534 AAGETK
-540 ADGTAINFKATST
+540 ADGSAFKIESGTASASGNI
-553 GGTDPAGSV
+553 V
-562 IVKGATTIDG
+562 VKGAATIDG
-572 KRITIS
+572 KKITIS
-578 KAMGT
+578 KALT

-588 LSVTADELTLGNS
+588 LSVTADELTLGDS
-601 STHNTA
+601 STHNTVT
-607 SLGVAS
+607 LGVKS

-622 DSSNFVL
+622 DSDTFVL

-635 SNLADDASAP
+635 SNLADDATNAT
-645 NKKIAQKGSLT
+645 KKVAQKGTIT

-663 GKNIT
+663 GKTIT

-679 ITISGGAVKILNQ
+679 ITISGGAVKILNK
-692 KNADASSLTAS
+692 KNADASSLTVN
-703 GGNWILDRDA
+703 GGNLVLDRA
-713 DNGLIKV
+713 ANGVITV
-720 QGPSALLDLSKVT
+720 SGTQVASSALLDLSKAT
-733 VKYKDNPANTTYNV
+733 VKYKENPAATTYNV
-747 KFEALSQ
+747 KFEAQSGG
-754 AEIKLKGEDIAALLG
+754 EIKLKGEDIAALLG
-769 DGSKSGAV
+769 NGSNSGAV
-777 FDIGTSGQLTATG
+777 FDIGSGSQLTAAG
-790 DLTLPTSLIKTQ
+790 DLTLPTNLIKNS
-802 ATTSGQKSEIVL
+802 ATTSDQKSEVIL
-814 GNNGTLAAEGQ
+814 ANGGTLAAEGK
-825 LELQKFDASNG
+825 LEIQKFATTG
-836 LTLGAATLQASTL
+836 LTLAGADATLQASTL
-849 KLTLDDASAS
+849 KLTLDNADASA
-859 GNSAILKD
+859 NSAILKD
-867 GYYVVSSGLS
+867 GHYVVTSGLS
-877 TNAEKGVIV
+877 TNAENGVIV
-886 SGSSARFYFG
+886 SGSKAKFDFG
-896 GLKKD
+896 GLKDD
-901 ANSKYT
+901 ANGKYT
-907 ALSSGGS
+907 ALSSGGA

-927 VNAGTWDLSGKLTL
+927 VNAGTWNLSGTLTL
-941 DGADSKLTVGNA
+941 DGADSKLTVGNE
-953 DTVLTSAGGT
+953 DTVLTSTGDT
-963 IEATLNSKEL
+963 IGATLNSKEL
-973 VIKTG
+973 VIKSG

-987 LSVTKIDASG
+987 LSVNKIDASG

-1006 SLVGSYNE
+1006 NLVGSYNE
-1014 SGSDS
+1014 SGADF

-1037 GFLTLEG
+1037 GFLTLKG

-1049 ALGIVSSGN
+1049 ALGIVTSGN
-1058 TVTGFNFNTDVFNAG
+1058 TVTGFNFNTEVFNAG
-1073 GSLVANAGS
+1073 GSLVAKAGS
-1082 TVNITYFKEGT
+1082 TLNITYFKEGT

-1104 KGLFGADESKL
+1104 KGLFGADATQL

-1124 VFDGLH
+1124 VFDGLY

-1171 GHWGSVLDTTQN
+1171 GHWGSVLDTTKN
-1183 STGSVTF
+1183 STDSVTF

-1212 DNAVLGLKI
+1212 DNAVLGLNI
-1221 NNYGTLTLANG
+1221 ENIGTLTLANG
-1232 GIAGAVTIEENAT
+1232 GIAGAVTIEDKAT

-1263 GKTAKV
+1263 GKVAKV

-1277 VNKNLNVGSVD
+1277 VNKNINVGTVD
-1288 SAAQSII
+1288 SAAQSIL
-1295 NVTGNLTL
+1295 NVTGTLTL
-1303 TADDDRTT
+1303 TADDDITT
-1311 SEFKGMVNI
+1311 SEFKGNVNV
-1320 SKGKDGKGGDV
+1320 SKGKDGTGGDV

-1358 GNTTIEGL
+1358 GHTTIEGL
-1366 TKFTAKATVD
+1366 TKFTDKATVD

-1385 IELSGSSTT
+1385 IELSDSTTT
-1394 LYIGSETLKDE
+1394 LYIGSETLKDA
-1405 SSVTP
+1405 SGDKP

-1441 TVAVIKRFG
+1441 TIAVIKRFG
-1450 DKPTNYDPNKDP
+1450 DKPTSSAPNQDP

-1497 YQDSTGTSLTSA
+1497 YQESTGTSLTSA
-1509 YGSILY
+1509 YGSIFY

-1538 AIKDELKNTGNGK
+1538 AIKNELNKTGNGK
-1551 YAAAFK
+1551 YAAAYNSAGTK
-1557 GAANKSDSDIFLGKG
+1557 TDSDIFLGKG
-1572 SILVVGQDTLDQ
+1572 SVLVVGQDTLDE
-1584 GSAIYFEKSNASI
+1584 GSAIYFNKTNASI
-1597 LAENGSKVV
+1597 LAEEGSKVV

-1618 IIFQDQ
+1618 IIFQDSG
-1624 DNDGINILGE
+1624 DDGINILGE
-1634 KGKNDIK
+1634 KGRNDIK

-1656 SPTNGGTLKL
+1656 SPTSGGTLKL

-1697 EYYGNTDENANSSI
+1697 EYYGNTDENGNSSI

-1722 RAAHKSIATADAQG
+1722 RAAHESIATADTQG
-1736 KITVHKTDK
+1736 NITVHKTDK
-1745 YNASQFVAVKQQ
+1745 YNDSQFVAVKQK
-1757 DGSYQVFFKGYNA
+1757 DGSYQVFFKAYNA

-1782 AADQAARMGVFAGSA
+1782 AADQAARMGVFGGSA
-1797 EAAMLVGSASYE
+1797 EAAMLVGNASYE

-1824 TYANNGQGGA
+1824 TYTNNGQGGG

-1842 SRETNGFK
+1842 SRQTNGFK

-1865 VLGTDLT
+1865 ALGADLT
-1872 FENGM
+1872 FEDGM
-1877 RYGVMANIGV
+1877 RYGVMTNIGV
-1887 GDSSAEGAANGVSS
+1887 GDSSGEGAANGVSS

-1916 KTLSMVGDISY
+1916 KTFSIVGDMNY

-1938 DAGKVNTFFNTSNLS
+1938 DAGKVNTFFNTTNLS

-1959 INFSYRGL
+1959 INFNYRGL

-1976 YSMIDMQDYDMSGN
+1976 YSMIDMEDYDMSGN

-2018 KEYFSKKW
+2018 KEYFSKTW

-2046 GNVKWTGISNADLNT
+2046 GNVKWSGISNADLNT
-2061 TNEFIDDLTYGV
+2061 SNEFIDDLTYGV

-2097 VDEFTLTGNARYSF
+2097 VDEFTLTGNARYTF